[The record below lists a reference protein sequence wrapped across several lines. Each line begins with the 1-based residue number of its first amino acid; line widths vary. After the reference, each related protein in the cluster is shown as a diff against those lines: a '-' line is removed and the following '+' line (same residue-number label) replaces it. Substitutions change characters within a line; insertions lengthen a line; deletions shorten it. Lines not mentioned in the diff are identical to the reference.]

1 MIESLRIESLAV
13 VAAVELELG
22 PGLSVVTGETGAGKS
37 LVLGALALLAG
48 GRASAEIVRA
58 GADEARVE
66 AVLRVDGLP
75 ALEAELRARG
85 FAVEDGTVIVE
96 RAVSA
101 AGRSRARIGGALVPV
116 AALAELFGPHIEISS
131 QHESQ
136 ALLRPESHARLLD
149 EVGGHRA
156 LRERVEARARAARA
170 LDEELAGLRR
180 ESEER
185 ARREDF
191 LAFQVREIDDAR
203 LAPGELERLRAERGR
218 LLHAGRLGEEATAS
232 AALLA
237 GDPSS
242 SDTPGAL
249 DLVAQAV
256 RRLEAIAALDPE
268 VAAAAERLRAAE
280 VELADL
286 AREIERYAS
295 GIEADPARLAEVEER
310 LAQLERLQR
319 KYGASAAD
327 ILAFRDAAAAER
339 AALGD
344 ADARIEKLA
353 AEREAES
360 AALARDAEALTRAR
374 TKASRALEKEVEA
387 ALPALAMPGARFRAA
402 LAPLAPPDGLPCGP
416 SGAESV
422 EFLFSANADLEPRP
436 LRRVASG
443 GELSRVF
450 LALKGALRRADAG
463 TTLVFD
469 EVDAGIG
476 GGVADRVGLALAQ
489 LAETHQVLCITHLTQ
504 VAARG
509 GRHLVV
515 RKDRS
520 GAVSVEVVDA
530 AARVEEIAR
539 MAGGET
545 ITDAT
550 RRHARDLLKAA
561 APKK

>member
-1 MIESLRIESLAV
+1 VIESLRIESLAIV
-13 VAAVELELG
+13 DGVELELG
-22 PGLSVVTGETGAGKS
+22 PGLQVVTGETGAGKS

-48 GRASAEIVRA
+48 GRASAEIVRP
-58 GADEARVE
+58 GAAEARVE
-66 AVLRVDGLP
+66 AVLRVEGV
-75 ALEAELRARG
+75 AGLEAELRERG

-96 RAVSA
+96 RAVSS

-116 AALAELFGPHIEISS
+116 ATLAELFGPRIEISS

-149 EVGGHRA
+149 AVGGHGA

-170 LDEELAGLRR
+170 REDELAGLRR

-203 LAPGELERLRAERGR
+203 LERGELDRLRAERGR
-218 LLHAGRLGEEATAS
+218 LQHAGKLGEEAGAS
-232 AALLA
+232 AGLLA
-237 GDPSS
+237 GDPSE
-242 SDTPGAL
+242 SDAPGAL
-249 DLVAQAV
+249 DLVAEAV
-256 RRLEAIAALDPE
+256 RRLESIRSFDPE
-268 VAAAAERLRAAE
+268 IAAAAERLRTAE

-286 AREIERYAS
+286 AREISRYAA
-295 GIEADPARLAEVEER
+295 GIEADPARLAELEER
-310 LAQLERLQR
+310 LAHLERLQR
-319 KYGASAAD
+319 KYGASEAE

-344 ADARIEKLA
+344 ADARIAKLA
-353 AEREAES
+353 EERAAEA

-374 TKASRALEKEVEA
+374 AKAARALEREVEA
-387 ALPALAMPGARFRAA
+387 ALPPLAMPGARFRAA
-402 LAPLAPPDGLPCGP
+402 LVPLAPPEGLPCGA

-476 GGVADRVGLALAQ
+476 GGVADRVGIALAQ
-489 LAETHQVLCITHLTQ
+489 LAETHQVLCITHLPQ

-515 RKDRS
+515 RKDRT
-520 GAVSVEVVDA
+520 GTVAVAAVDGPE
-530 AARVEEIAR
+530 RVEEIAR

-561 APKK
+561 RKL

>member
-1 MIESLRIESLAV
+1 LIESLRIESLAV

-22 PGLSVVTGETGAGKS
+22 PGLQVVTGETGAGKS

-48 GRASAEIVRA
+48 GRASAEIVRP

-66 AVLRVDGLP
+66 AVLRVDAVP
-75 ALEAELRARG
+75 ALETELRARG

-116 AALAELFGPHIEISS
+116 AALAELFGPHIEVSS

-149 EVGGHRA
+149 EVGGHGA
-156 LRERVEARARAARA
+156 LRERLEARSRSARA

-203 LAPGELERLRAERGR
+203 LEPGELERLRAERGR
-218 LLHAGRLGEEATAS
+218 LMHAGRLGEEATAS

-237 GDPSS
+237 GDPGV
-242 SDTPGAL
+242 SDAAGAL
-249 DLVAQAV
+249 DLVAEAV
-256 RRLEAIAALDPE
+256 RRLEAIAGLDPE
-268 VAAAAERLRAAE
+268 IAGAAERLRSAE

-295 GIEADPARLAEVEER
+295 GIEADPGRLAEVEER

-319 KYGASAAD
+319 KYGASEAE

-353 AEREAES
+353 AEREAEV

-374 TKASRALEKEVEA
+374 AKASRALEKEVEA
-387 ALPALAMPGARFRAA
+387 ALPPLAMPGARFRAA
-402 LAPLAPPDGLPCGP
+402 LVPQAPPEGLPCGP

-450 LALKGALRRADAG
+450 LALKGALRRAGAG

-489 LAETHQVLCITHLTQ
+489 LAETHQVLCITHLPQ

-509 GRHLVV
+509 VRHLVV
-515 RKDRS
+515 RKS
-520 GAVSVEVVDA
+520 KGGTVTVGAVDGA
-530 AARVEEIAR
+530 DRVEEIAR

-550 RRHARDLLKAA
+550 RRHARDLLKRAL
-561 APKK
+561 